1 MRMIY
6 LLKGREMIVRQM
18 FIVEM
23 LNVTPIQSLVG
34 ERGHRV
40 GGREGENG
48 VTIREAGRRKRGEVE
63 RKEWKEKEG
72 LVE

>member
-23 LNVTPIQSLVG
+23 LNVTPIQSLMG
-34 ERGHRV
+34 KRGHRV
-40 GGREGENG
+40 GGREGG
-48 VTIREAGRRKRGEVE
+48 
-63 RKEWKEKEG
+63 KEKG
-72 LVE
+72 RVEME